1 MAESLTI
8 QSHEPRASLTLRSH
22 NRDYFVAE
30 IRHAG
35 IEAAAKVGTYL
46 SSGFADFFAGL
57 ATDWRGWSGHRR
69 WASLE
74 GELALTAE
82 SDRTG
87 HVYLRVHL
95 HDGAPARWEV
105 EAELVLEAGQL
116 ERLASEARTFE
127 NLALS
132 AP

>member
-1 MAESLTI
+1 MAEPLTI

-22 NRDYFVAE
+22 SHDYFVAE

-46 SSGFADFFAGL
+46 SSGLADFFAAL
-57 ATDWRGWSGHRR
+57 EADWRGWSGQRS

-87 HVYLRVHL
+87 HVYLHVHL

-116 ERLASEARTFE
+116 EGLAKESRTFE
-127 NLALS
+127 NQALG
-132 AP
+132 AR

>member
-1 MAESLTI
+1 MADSLTV
-8 QSHEPRASLTLRSH
+8 QSRDPGASLTLHPH

-30 IRHAG
+30 LRHSG
-35 IEAAAKVGTYL
+35 LEAAAQVGTYL
-46 SSGFADFFAGL
+46 SSGLADFFTGL
-57 ATDWRGWSGHRR
+57 ATNWRGWSGRR
-69 WASLE
+69 SWTSLE
-74 GELALTAE
+74 GELTLGAE

-116 ERLASEARTFE
+116 ERLASDARTFE
-127 NLALS
+127 QMAFS